1 MNYTSFISLLFL
13 YTNISVCAQSQ
24 QYQDSL
30 QMETLRKEGV
40 YAIEQTTAERKAA
53 FERAEA
59 IAIKYQYIERQ
70 FFILGDAGDFYEK
83 LGEYDKAIV
92 LYKRAIEI
100 KEKNKLKIWKGT
112 YARWHN
118 ALSGTL
124 QDKSLETTDDKQTIL
139 EEALLYSKIATH
151 LNSNKANFWLLLG
164 NAHIRLAEVKLEP
177 LEDNAELDPTMR
189 TKIAEEALGH
199 YRKAVVAYK
208 KVEKLR
214 PTHPDIEH
222 NMGVLYR
229 EAGKVLGKY
238 LGQLDESIVSLENA
252 ILYKKDVDSYRLL
265 GVATGIKAVQ
275 LESEGKKEEGKA
287 MHQKAIQY
295 FEKALEIDA
304 EAIAVLF
311 NLQMAHHFLGN
322 MEKAAFYREKWQA
335 INPNY
340 SPNGTN

>member
-1 MNYTSFISLLFL
+1 
-13 YTNISVCAQSQ
+13 
-24 QYQDSL
+24 
-30 QMETLRKEGV
+30 MENLRKEGL
-40 YAIEQTTAERKAA
+40 YAVEQTNAERKAA
-53 FERAEA
+53 FEKAEA
-59 IAIKYQYIERQ
+59 IAVKYQYTKRQ
-70 FFILGDAGDFYEK
+70 FFILGDAGDFYER
-83 LGEYDKAIV
+83 LDEHDKAIE
-92 LYKRAIEI
+92 LYKKAIDI
-100 KEKNKLKIWKGT
+100 KERHKLKIWKGT

-124 QDKSLETTDDKQTIL
+124 QDKSKETTDDDNKQTLL
-139 EEALLYSKIATH
+139 EEALLHSKIATH
-151 LNSNKANFWLLLG
+151 LNASKDNFWLLLG
-164 NAHIRLAEVKLEP
+164 NAHILLAEVKLEP
-177 LEDNAELDPTMR
+177 LEDKKVLNAALKTE
-189 TKIAEEALGH
+189 IAEDALAH
-199 YRKAVVAYK
+199 YRRAVVAYK

-229 EAGKVLGKY
+229 EAGKVLGKH
-238 LGQLDESIVSLENA
+238 LGQLDESIISLENA
-252 ILYKKDVDSYRLL
+252 VFYKKDVDSYRLL

-287 MHQKAIQY
+287 LHQKAIRY

-322 MEKAAFYREKWQA
+322 MEKAAFYREQWQA

-340 SPNGTN
+340 NPNGTD